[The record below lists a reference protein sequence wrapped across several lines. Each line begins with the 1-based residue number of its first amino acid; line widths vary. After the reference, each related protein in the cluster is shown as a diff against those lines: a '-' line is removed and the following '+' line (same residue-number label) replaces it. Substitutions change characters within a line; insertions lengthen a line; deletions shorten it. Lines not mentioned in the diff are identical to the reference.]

1 MPDLIERVETAL
13 YNAPPWWIAA
23 VFLLVLFA
31 AAEAGHRLRQRTVR
45 GKEPPDDG
53 ERDMLTASLGL
64 LALMLAFT
72 FAMAHERYDQ
82 RRHHVAHEAAA
93 RAAAGLP

>member
-31 AAEAGHRLRQRTVR
+31 AAEAGQELPVKDAAALAARLFRPLRQRTTDY
-45 GKEPPDDG
+45 GEPDPD
-53 ERDMLTASLGL
+53 RLVGL
-64 LALMLAFT
+64 
-72 FAMAHERYDQ
+72 R
-82 RRHHVAHEAAA
+82 
-93 RAAAGLP
+93 